1 MLINIHD
8 EKLIY
13 DAVRDM
19 TAVVLLDIREV
30 INVSN
35 KILKHVQNAM
45 VTVDSEV
52 TISAG
57 VMEVED
63 DASFDDCYRL
73 AESL

>member
-1 MLINIHD
+1 VLINIHD